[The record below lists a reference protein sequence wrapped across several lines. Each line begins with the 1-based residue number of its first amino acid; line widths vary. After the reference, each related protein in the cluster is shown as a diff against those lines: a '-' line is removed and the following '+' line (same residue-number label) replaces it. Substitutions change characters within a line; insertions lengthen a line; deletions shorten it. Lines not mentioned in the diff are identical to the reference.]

1 MSVQQLNVKQKQIL
15 VGSEGAYEEQRYYA
29 FPSMLELKGAGPRI
43 LIAYKNGEKHFRD
56 AGAPLEVVTL
66 DAVSKN
72 VSKVRVV
79 DAGLGKVNQNPE
91 LMRMPDGSIHMYVD
105 IQRSGSK
112 ERSGLRLY
120 RSVDEGETFADE
132 GDFPEV
138 GGCRYG
144 YSFDD
149 AAGLDGSVSM
159 LVMSFAEL
167 TGGVRAVHAIRTAD
181 SGKSWTYLK
190 NLNAEFEFDFNE
202 STLLAY
208 KDGFVL
214 IARGY
219 DRRTMAFLTDTQFN
233 KTASVVLS
241 DRHDSIDYV
250 GRPKLF
256 ERDGDMYLLCRNIPA
271 GQSRGTLELYRFDPD
286 SLKLRSNVLLDTNDN
301 EAGDSYYPE
310 PYFISENGRTMFNVI
325 TYAPN
330 ATGNKPDIIR
340 LEYDWAELRG
350 RLEENAYADVE

>member
-1 MSVQQLNVKQKQIL
+1 MQRLNRKRKQIL

-29 FPSMLELKGAGPRI
+29 FPSMLELKGTGTRV
-43 LIAYKNGEKHFRD
+43 LIAYKNGEKHFRE

-66 DAVSKN
+66 DAESKGVSA
-72 VSKVRVV
+72 VRVV
-79 DAGLGKVNQNPE
+79 DAGLDKVNQNPE

-105 IQRSGSK
+105 VQLSGSK
-112 ERSGLRLY
+112 ERAGLRLY

-132 GDFPEV
+132 GDFPEI
-138 GGCRYG
+138 GGYRYG

-149 AAGLDGSVSM
+149 ATAPDGSVSM

-181 SGKSWTYLK
+181 SGKSWTYLR

-208 KDGFVL
+208 KEGFVL

-219 DRRTMAFLTDTQFN
+219 DRRTMAFLTDAHFN
-233 KTASVVLS
+233 RTASVVLS

-286 SLKLRSNVLLDTNDN
+286 GLKLGSNVLLDTNDN

-325 TYAPN
+325 TYAPH
-330 ATGNKPDIIR
+330 ATGDKPDIVR
-340 LEYDWAELRG
+340 LEYDWAELRE
-350 RLEENAYADVE
+350 RLEENAYVDVG